1 MAFKKVYSEV
11 PACSQ
16 GHTSNDTLA
25 CVSCGMMHVGS
36 HMKLYVPEDQPVPVA
51 SEASSNKIELGQEV
65 TVKVTYDAEIEKE
78 KLQVIVGHGLE
89 VVSTEAAAEVATVKV
104 TAKEPIF
111 GHRTVIVDYMG
122 VRRMFMLD
130 LVPATVDGVGISEIK
145 VEPAVAEAGKEA
157 VVTVTLTEK
166 AVEAKA

>member
-16 GHTSNDTLA
+16 GHTSNDTLSCA
-25 CVSCGMMHVGS
+25 SCGMMHVGS

-51 SEASSNKIELGQEV
+51 SEASSNKVELGQEV
-65 TVKVTYDAEIEKE
+65 TVKVTYDLDIVKE
-78 KLQVIVGHGLE
+78 KLNVIVGHGLK
-89 VVSTEAAAEVATVKV
+89 VVSTEAAGKVATVKV
-104 TAKEPIF
+104 TAEEPIF
-111 GHRTVIVDYMG
+111 GHRTVIVDYLG

-130 LVPATVDGVGISEIK
+130 LVPATVDGVGIEAIK

-166 AVEAKA
+166 AVK